1 MDSLAIGYLVDCL
14 YNLIY
19 YQGSV
24 KMINYT
30 FKNEATSKEA
40 LKVIVGKRYS
50 YILDTIDY
58 LYRDSAGTTS
68 QGFTCE
74 TRLDVWL
81 GSRGTV
87 YIDFF
92 VKTDSNEHYRYCY
105 ANFVINRKIKSLTV
119 SVKFKYGTDAEER
132 YTSYKDIEI
141 PKKEKLTTVFMRC
154 M

>member
-1 MDSLAIGYLVDCL
+1 
-14 YNLIY
+14 
-19 YQGSV
+19 
-24 KMINYT
+24 MINYT
-30 FKNEATSKEA
+30 FKNETTSKEA

-58 LYRDSAGTTS
+58 LYKDADYTTLD
-68 QGFTCE
+68 GNTCQ
-74 TRLDVWL
+74 TKLDVWL

-105 ANFVINRKIKSLTV
+105 ANFVISKMIKSLTV

-132 YTSYKDIEI
+132 YTSYKDIDI
-141 PKKEKLTTVFMRC
+141 PKKEKLQTVFLRC

>member
-1 MDSLAIGYLVDCL
+1 
-14 YNLIY
+14 
-19 YQGSV
+19 
-24 KMINYT
+24 MISYT
-30 FKNEATSKEA
+30 FKNEVTSKEA
-40 LKVIVGKRYS
+40 LKVIVGKRYA

-81 GSRGTV
+81 GSRDAV

-105 ANFVINRKIKSLTV
+105 ASFVINSKMKSLTV
-119 SVKFKYGTDAEER
+119 EIKFHYEGGEEER
-132 YTSYKDIEI
+132 YISYKDIEI
-141 PKKEKLTTVFMRC
+141 PKKDKLQNVFLRC

>member
-1 MDSLAIGYLVDCL
+1 
-14 YNLIY
+14 
-19 YQGSV
+19 
-24 KMINYT
+24 MINYT
-30 FKNEATSKEA
+30 FKNETTSREA
-40 LKVIVGKRYS
+40 LKLIVGKRYS

-58 LYRDSAGTTS
+58 LYKDAAGTTS

-74 TRLDVWL
+74 TRLDVWV

-92 VKTDSNEHYRYCY
+92 VKTTSTEHYRYCY
-105 ANFVINRKIKSLTV
+105 TNFVIDKTIKSLTV
-119 SVKFKYGTDAEER
+119 SIKYQYDGASEER

-141 PKKEKLTTVFMRC
+141 PKKTKLETVFLRC